1 MDIDIDISPKVKID
15 NIFNLTHA
23 SIIEKNK
30 LKKHLVG
37 VYFQNIPKDPVTNNA
52 AIPYNQAENL
62 GYYKIDMLH
71 VNLLEKFQNIFESKN
86 EMKVLMNRT
95 PNWKLLE
102 KKEIVEQLFH
112 ISNHFDVV
120 YQIKPKSVLE
130 LADVLAIIR
139 PGKKILIDKYIRNK
153 KEIRK
158 ELYTKREKSDLR
170 KSHAIPYA
178 LMIVIQLNLIE
189 LGLL

>member
-1 MDIDIDISPKVKID
+1 MDIDIDISPKVNID
-15 NIFNLTHA
+15 NIFKLTHA

-37 VYFQNIPKDPVTNNA
+37 VYFQNIPKDPITNYA
-52 AIPYNQAENL
+52 AIPYNQAEQL

-102 KKEIVEQLFH
+102 NKQIVEQLFH